1 MISTNENL
9 ILNRLKAVEK
19 SSEDIIKVSIF
30 FLPASLS
37 FPFCLSVLLALSLTS
52 IVYDNN
58 SFIHL
63 YVFQRK
69 PTTALFQVRHCKSP
83 EDA

>member
-1 MISTNENL
+1 MISTNESF
-9 ILNRLKAVEK
+9 ILNQLKAVEK
-19 SSEDIIKVSIF
+19 SSEDIIKVSTF
-30 FLPASLS
+30 FLSVS
-37 FPFCLSVLLALSLTS
+37 LSVLLCLSYLLSLTS
-52 IVYDNN
+52 IVYANN
-58 SFIHL
+58 SFIHS